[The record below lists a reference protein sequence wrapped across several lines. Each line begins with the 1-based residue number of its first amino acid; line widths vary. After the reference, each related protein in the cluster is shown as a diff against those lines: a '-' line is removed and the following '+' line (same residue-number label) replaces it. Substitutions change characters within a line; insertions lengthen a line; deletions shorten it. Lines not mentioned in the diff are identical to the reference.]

1 MQGWF
6 QALTSKK
13 LHLAVGIRSCL
24 PEHPYF
30 LLRKTELIRAS
41 LLGWGGGWGRGAGR
55 SSICHSQA
63 ADAAALSPD
72 LEPLQAS

>member
-1 MQGWF
+1 MGLQGWL

-13 LHLAVGIRSCL
+13 VHLAVGIRSCL

-41 LLGWGGGWGRGAGR
+41 LLGWGESLGEGSR
-55 SSICHSQA
+55 STICHSWG
-63 ADAAALSPD
+63 ADAALSPD